1 MPSMDFNPRVS
12 IARSS
17 QQSSQQKQRK
27 DDDGDA
33 FMQLSD
39 REIAGCVSDIGIT
52 FTIEDLAKPNP
63 QQIQRI
69 FEWFAELLTN
79 TTREVVAPAMRVA
92 AAEMYGE
99 DADRIF
105 TPDTRELM
113 GFFITLRKLLLE
125 CGIKDFTFS
134 DLYRPT
140 RPRLVKIFS
149 YIINFI
155 RFRESQTGVIDEH
168 YNSSERAK
176 NVIEQLYHSNQEKAG
191 QLEEMQQNRKN
202 VEQAIQDKE
211 RRNQELKTRLLELKK
226 SQERVT
232 EKLERVKSEQ
242 GRLKALL
249 EDRSLAV
256 MNARQ
261 DASKLRP
268 YTEQSPAV
276 LEQSLRDL
284 NANLNADRNE
294 IDRLDKRARALQTSC
309 DTFTLLTN
317 DITSLTRILTDL
329 QNELQKE
336 EEEAQT
342 AQQNRDALGEKS
354 NSVRDVERQEKMLRN
369 KLESWQSRTEKLRQD
384 AEAKASKAR
393 EKMESLRVVHE
404 GLAAERRE
412 RGEEVEMRRVRI
424 EQTEKKMADLK
435 ETIERE
441 VQSAREEY
449 MKMESHIRLYMTEME
464 QSI

>member
-52 FTIEDLAKPNP
+52 FTVEDLAKPNP

-191 QLEEMQQNRKN
+191 QLEEMQQNRTN
-202 VEQAIQDKE
+202 VEQAIRDKE

-342 AQQNRDALGEKS
+342 AQQNRNALGEKS

-384 AEAKASKAR
+384 SEAKASKAR

-412 RGEEVEMRRVRI
+412 RGEEVEMRR
-424 EQTEKKMADLK
+424 MADLK